1 MQKCSSVERK
11 PVSVF
16 LSIFFFGSNINKPLF
31 RFALKKCFVVEEYA
45 VILQL
50 QLCNYL
56 ANRRKCFKTSSRDFF
71 TDKIILS
78 FIIFIFVKLSPI
90 WHYISSRTGSII
102 GAQHMSIFVTTTIVI
117 LTEKCLE
124 CLDAGWISKKIG
136 NIVKHCFKAPKEL

>member
-1 MQKCSSVERK
+1 LQKCSSVERK
-11 PVSVF
+11 PVSVL
-16 LSIFFFGSNINKPLF
+16 LSIFFFGSNINNPLF

-45 VILQL
+45 VTVILQL

-71 TDKIILS
+71 TEKIILS
-78 FIIFIFVKLSPI
+78 FIIFIFVNLSPI

-102 GAQHMSIFVTTTIVI
+102 GAQHMPIFVTTTIVILI

-124 CLDAGWISKKIG
+124 CLDADWISKKIG
-136 NIVKHCFKAPKEL
+136 KYCKALF